1 MLTKVA
7 WPKNSLSRSDGQV
20 KVLSQKEMEGN
31 GQTTHM
37 IFRQLDDRRDS
48 KDFIDGLVF
57 IDVTIV
63 IVVTLSDNRT
73 DVTLPKLK
81 IALKRHLVTKILR
94 RPR

>member
-1 MLTKVA
+1 MALPFPRFKSPNA
-7 WPKNSLSRSDGQV
+7 KIRWKLIRG
-20 KVLSQKEMEGN
+20 L
-31 GQTTHM
+31 THM

-48 KDFIDGLVF
+48 KDFIVGLVF